1 MPADT
6 GSRRLRPTRLFGEWL
21 AVGTVLGILVTG
33 LILAGGLRRFDHLL
47 YDLVI
52 TARPRPPPD
61 AIVIIG
67 IDEAS
72 LARIGPWP
80 WPRRIHADAIARLA
94 AARPRAIGYD
104 VLFTEAGPDD
114 AGLDDARLDDALRA
128 SPVPVVLPLQ
138 FMVPGRDGR
147 AHDDVPPV
155 VGRGA
160 GSAARVGQSTIVPDE
175 DGVVRTLAMAVDGT
189 TRWPQVA
196 ALLAGADVP
205 VPFRARPATAP
216 LRRVDERL
224 VGFRGPPGSFRTLSF
239 AALLDG
245 EIPPELLRDRI
256 VMIGATAAG
265 LGDQFST
272 PTAGRSGVMAGVEI
286 EASLVADLLEG
297 RRLRRAGD
305 GAAIALA
312 LAVLGLG
319 MAGLL
324 RLRPAAAAIAGAV
337 LVAVVVLGTALLFA
351 ATGLWVAPAG
361 ALVGVLLAQPFWAWR
376 RLAAVNDWMMA
387 ELAELGGGSVPR
399 AGRSVAADPV
409 TRTTQLLAATIDR
422 VDELREIADAAIRG
436 LPDPTLLVA
445 RDGSIAAANT
455 AAAALF
461 GAPGLAAVD
470 RTFAGLPP
478 FGAATLADPA
488 TPWRGE
494 HRAADGSIRDIRS
507 TPWRGPDGTA
517 LGWIVRFAD
526 ISALR
531 RAEAAR
537 EEALQLLTHDM
548 RAPQASILALL
559 DRNPDLPPALARRLR
574 HLATRT
580 IALADGYL
588 QLARAEAGDHVMA
601 EVDLAAITIEAIDE
615 LWPQSQARA
624 LRIDGSGLDS
634 EAVLRGNHQLLLRA
648 IVNMIGNAVKFA
660 PLGSTVTCR
669 LAPDGDD
676 WRLDIVDTGPG
687 IAADVQARLFG
698 RFRAGPEADGVGL
711 GLAFVRSVATSHG
724 GSIDVVSAPGAGA
737 TFILRVPRLAA
748 APAPGRPA
756 RAG

>member
-6 GSRRLRPTRLFGEWL
+6 GPRVRRPARLLGEWL
-21 AVGTVLGILVTG
+21 AVGTVLSILVTG
-33 LILAGGLRRFDHLL
+33 LILAGGLRRFDYLL
-47 YDLVI
+47 YDLVA
-52 TARPRPPPD
+52 TARPRAPPD

-80 WPRRIHADAIARLA
+80 WPRQVHADAIARLA

-104 VLFTEAGPDD
+104 VLFTEAGADD
-114 AGLDDARLDDALRA
+114 AGLDAALRA

-138 FMVPGRDGR
+138 FMVPGRDGN
-147 AHDDVPPV
+147 AHDDIVPV

-160 GSAARVGQSTIVPDE
+160 GSAARIGQSTIAPDE
-175 DGVVRTLAMAVDGT
+175 DGVVRTLTMAVDGT
-189 TRWPQVA
+189 RRWPQVA
-196 ALLAGADVP
+196 ALLTGAGVAE
-205 VPFRARPATAP
+205 PFQPRPITAP

-239 AALLDG
+239 AALRDG
-245 EIPPELLRDRI
+245 AIPDDLLRDRI

-272 PTAGRSGVMAGVEI
+272 PTAGRTGVMAGVEI
-286 EASLVADLLEG
+286 QASLAADLLEG
-297 RRLRRAGD
+297 RRLRRAGT

-312 LAVLGLG
+312 LAVLWLG

-324 RLRPAAAAIAGAV
+324 RLRPAAAAIGGAL
-337 LVAVVVLGTALLFA
+337 LVAAALLATALLFA

-376 RLAAVNDWMMA
+376 RLAAVNDWMLA
-387 ELAELGGGSVPR
+387 ELAELGGGVVPR
-399 AGRSVAADPV
+399 AGRSIAADPV

-445 RDGSIAAANT
+445 RDGSIAATNT

-461 GAPGLAAVD
+461 GAAADFAAVD
-470 RTFAGLPP
+470 RAFAGLPP
-478 FGAATLADPA
+478 FGAATLADAA

-507 TPWRGPDGTA
+507 TPWRGPDGAA

-559 DRNPDLPPALARRLR
+559 DRNPELPPALAQRLR

-588 QLARAEAGDHVMA
+588 QLARAEAGDHVMV
-601 EVDLAAITIEAIDE
+601 EVDLAAIATEAIDE
-615 LWPQSQARA
+615 LWPQSQARG
-624 LRIDGSGLDS
+624 LRIDGIGLDD
-634 EAVLRGNHQLLLRA
+634 EALLVGNHQLLLRA

-660 PLGSTVTCR
+660 PAGSTVSCR
-669 LAPDGDD
+669 LAPEGDN
-676 WRLDIVDTGPG
+676 WRLDIIDSGPG
-687 IAADVQARLFG
+687 IAADMQARLFG
-698 RFRAGPEADGVGL
+698 RFRVGPQADGVGL
-711 GLAFVRSVATSHG
+711 GLAFVRSVATGHG
-724 GSIDVVSAPGAGA
+724 GSIGVTSAPGAGA
-737 TFILRVPRLAA
+737 TFTLRVPRAS
-748 APAPGRPA
+748 APAPG
-756 RAG
+756 